1 MSVLSSL
8 RHYSRSLR
16 RQLRAGEQPLW
27 LQRHPRRSYLVAAAL
42 SMPEWVD
49 RKEILAIYRLRDKL
63 TAETGVEHVV
73 DHEVPLNHPRVHGL
87 TVPWNL
93 RVIPRAH
100 NAAKGNYWCP
110 EQTELAL

>member
-16 RQLRAGEQPLW
+16 RQLCAGEQPLW

-49 RKEILAIYRLRDKL
+49 RKDIVEIYRLRDAL
-63 TAETGVEHVV
+63 TAATGIEHVV
-73 DHEVPLNHPRVHGL
+73 DHDVPLNHPRVHGL

-93 RVIPRAH
+93 RVMTRAQ
-100 NAAKGNYWCP
+100 NAAKSNYWCP
-110 EQTELAL
+110 EQLELAL